1 MSLFTPLV
9 AAAAA
14 AVPPAGNPLIQFIP
28 FLGIMVVFYFFLI
41 RPQQQQRKK
50 HMEMIENVK
59 RGDEVVTA
67 GGLVGKVT
75 KVSEGPEITVRL
87 AEGVEVTAIKMTL
100 TDVRGKT
107 EPAKS

>member
-1 MSLFTPLV
+1 MSSLFAPVL
-9 AAAAA
+9 AA
-14 AVPPAGNPLIQFIP
+14 AVAPVPAGNPLIQFIP
-28 FLGIMVVFYFFLI
+28 FLLIMVVFYMFLI

-50 HMEMIENVK
+50 HMEMIDAVK

-75 KVSEGPEITVRL
+75 KVSDDGEVTVRI
-87 AEGVEVTAIKMTL
+87 AEGVEVTAIKATL
-100 TDVRGKT
+100 NDVRGKT